1 MLPNGRRLGAHLPLG
16 GGMVR
21 AADRAAEIGASALQ
35 VFSDNPT
42 SWRRRPELP
51 MELPVFRDRLAAHG
65 LAPLAIHAPYL
76 ANLAG
81 PEPDVH
87 ERSVKVL
94 ANELRV
100 ASAYG
105 ARFVNVHVG
114 SHRGAGVAAGI
125 DRLADGIRQT
135 LALLDAARAPE
146 PANTAATPAGVEAAA
161 AAGDAV
167 ASPATGGP
175 MLVLENSAG
184 GGFGLGVTLEEL
196 EWIDRAVTAAG
207 VDRARFGFCLDTA
220 HAWGAGYAIDTPAG
234 VDKLLAEFE
243 RRLGLGRLMMVHLN
257 DSRSELGSR
266 ADRHEH
272 IGAGRI
278 GAAGLRRILVHPALD
293 RVTYFLETPGMEDGW
308 DAVNIARAHALAAGR
323 DLEPLPAEAFLT
335 RSGKDRSAPA
345 ESDDH
350 AETEAG

>member
-42 SWRRRPELP
+42 SWRRRS
-51 MELPVFRDRLAAHG
+51 ELPVELPAFRDRVAAHG

-87 ERSVKVL
+87 ERSVTVL

-114 SHRGAGVAAGI
+114 SHRGAGVEAGI

-135 LALLDAARAPE
+135 LALVDEGRAPE
-146 PANTAATPAGVEAAA
+146 LANTAATPAGAE
-161 AAGDAV
+161 V
-167 ASPATGGP
+167 ANPATGGP

-196 EWIDRAVTAAG
+196 ERVDRAVAAAG
-207 VDRARFGFCLDTA
+207 VDRTRFGFCLDTA

-234 VDKLLAEFE
+234 VDEVLAEFE
-243 RRLGLGRLMMVHLN
+243 QRLGLDRLMMVHLN

-278 GAAGLRRILVHPALD
+278 GAVGLRRILVHPALD
-293 RVTYFLETPGMEDGW
+293 HVTYFLETPGMEDGW
-308 DAVNIARAHALAAGR
+308 DAVNIARALALAAGR
-323 DLEPLPAEAFLT
+323 DLEPLPPEAFAT
-335 RSGKDRSAPA
+335 RSGKDRSAPP
-345 ESDDH
+345 ESGHD
-350 AETEAG
+350 AGTEAG